1 MAGPKINPPEGGG
14 LHDHGGP
21 KGTRLC
27 CLSDIRRHW
36 TLVIGKKG
44 VINHQRRSPVDRSV
58 LNDLLGVVG
67 ASCFRRRLSDV
78 IFTAKAGSLSLYRR
92 ARCYFDL
99 EWVRKKCCLFWGAA
113 QVSLG
118 ETMLDARLL
127 GGGARRLPMLAVVE
141 DDRTFREEV
150 LWPVL
155 THSGFSCALIA
166 CLQPNRRVEIRADV
180 KE

>member
-1 MAGPKINPPEGGG
+1 
-14 LHDHGGP
+14 
-21 KGTRLC
+21 
-27 CLSDIRRHW
+27 
-36 TLVIGKKG
+36 VIGKKG

-78 IFTAKAGSLSLYRR
+78 IFTVKAGSLSLYRR

-99 EWVRKKCCLFWGAA
+99 EWVRKKYLPVLGAA

-118 ETMLDARLL
+118 ETMLDARLW
-127 GGGARRLPMLAVVE
+127 GGARRLPMLAVVE
-141 DDRTFREEV
+141 DDRIFREEV

-155 THSGFSCALIA
+155 THSGFSSALIA
-166 CLQPNRRVEIRADV
+166 CLQPNCRVEIGTDV